1 MSHKINGS
9 LLVLGQLL
17 NLKPEALA
25 TDPLIGTLGNEP
37 RVWANTTDGIL
48 KFFNGTE
55 ITDLGASDGI
65 TESELTTALVPYAKT
80 ADVNSAI
87 STAVA
92 GLASDADVTAAVAN
106 LVSTTAMNNAIDNA
120 LAGLDFQ
127 ADVLGYDTDFAG
139 VAGRYIFLTGAGWTN
154 TAAAAAGDIVEVSAG
169 GLMTAV
175 AYDVSAK
182 GPGALAW
189 SRATSEWLR
198 WDGATWSAFGGL
210 TGVSAG
216 NGISKNGDEIS
227 IKLDGATL
235 TVGPNGL
242 KVGDLSAVYAT
253 LASIADFVTAAEV
266 DAQIATATSGL
277 VTGAGL
283 TTALTPYA
291 KSADVTSEITDAIS
305 TAIAPLA
312 TSASVT
318 SEISTAVTGLVTDG
332 ELQTAIDLALAG
344 LDFQSDVLG
353 LETDFAGVA
362 GRYIMVDGLSG
373 ITAVASNTND
383 IVTVN
388 AAGLE
393 THLDYDV
400 SVQGPGALVWNR
412 KAGIWLRWNG
422 TNWAEFGGLAGIIP
436 GNGIASDEGVVS
448 VKLDGA
454 SLSVGVNGLKVG
466 DLSATYVTPTALA
479 AEGFLKEA
487 DVTPIANVV
496 NALQIQLGSS
506 FFPFDSG
513 ATVATTHTVTHNLK
527 YQWPTVTVID
537 RATNEA
543 ITPDKIEFTSENE
556 LVVTLGVAAAIRVS
570 VAGLFTPAG

>member
-25 TDPLIGTLGNEP
+25 ADPLIGTLGNEP
-37 RVWANTTDGIL
+37 RVWANTTDGML

-65 TESELTTALVPYAKT
+65 TDTELTTALVPYAKT

-106 LVSTTAMNNAIDNA
+106 LVSTTALNNAIDNA

-127 ADVLGYDTDFAG
+127 SDVLGFDTDFAG

-154 TAAAAAGDIVEVSAG
+154 TAAAGVGDIVEVSSA

-175 AYDVSAK
+175 AYDVSAA
-182 GPGALAW
+182 GPGALVW
-189 SRATSEWLR
+189 DRATSEWLR
-198 WDGATWSAFGGL
+198 WDGSNWASFGGL

-235 TVGPNGL
+235 TVGANGL

-253 LASIADFVTAAEV
+253 LASISDFVTAAQV

-283 TTALTPYA
+283 TSALNTALTPYA
-291 KSADVTSEITDAIS
+291 KTADVTADIAS
-305 TAIAPLA
+305 AIAPLA

-362 GRYIMVDGLSG
+362 GRYIMVDGLHG
-373 ITAVASNTND
+373 IQAVSSNTND
-383 IVTVN
+383 IVEVG
-388 AAGLE
+388 ADGIEISVA
-393 THLDYDV
+393 YDV
-400 SVQGPGALVWNR
+400 SEKGPGALVWNR
-412 KAGIWLRWNG
+412 AAGVWLRWNG
-422 TNWAEFGGLAGIIP
+422 TNWAEFGGLAGIIA

-466 DLSATYVTPTALA
+466 DLSASYVTPTALA
-479 AEGFLKEA
+479 AEGFLKAA
-487 DVTPIANVV
+487 DVTPIADVV
-496 NALQIQLGSS
+496 NALQIQIGSS